1 MGSSGKQGQLW
12 GAGAQDYADLQEG
25 VFLPLFQAVAE
36 KVITAAG
43 VDLLDIGCGS
53 GIFCQVASGRGARV
67 SGLDASE
74 SMIDIARQRVPQ
86 GDFRV
91 GEMEALPY
99 DDRTF
104 DVVTAFNSLQ
114 FATQPVNA
122 LREARRTVRP
132 QGKVVV
138 GVFGQQEE
146 TESAAVFAAVGA
158 LLPRSPTSE
167 EPISLSAEGVM
178 EALMAEAGLTL
189 EHVGEVDSL
198 WDYPDEQTAMRG
210 FLSSGNTYRVI
221 EEVGETRVSQ
231 AIARALAPFRT
242 SSGRY
247 QLKNKARY
255 LLAS

>member
-1 MGSSGKQGQLW
+1 VGSSTKQGRLW
-12 GAGAQDYADLQEG
+12 GARAQDYAELQEG
-25 VFLPLFQAVAE
+25 VFLPLFEEVAQM
-36 KVITAAG
+36 VITAPG
-43 VDLLDIGCGS
+43 IDLLDIGCGS
-53 GIFCQVASGRGARV
+53 GIFCQIAAGSGARV

-74 SMIDIARQRVPQ
+74 SMLNIARQRVPQ

-104 DVVTAFNSLQ
+104 DVATAFNSLQ
-114 FATQPVNA
+114 FAAQPVNA

-132 QGKVVV
+132 KGKVVV
-138 GVFGQQEE
+138 GVFGRQDE

-158 LLPRSPTSE
+158 LLPRSPSSA
-167 EPISLSAEGVM
+167 EPVSLSAEGAM
-178 EALMAEAGLTL
+178 EALIAEAGLTL

-221 EEVGETRVSQ
+221 QEVGETRVRQ
-231 AIARALAPFRT
+231 AIARALVPFRT